1 VVAEA
6 LELVVVLTGNTP
18 TEGGD
23 GYVALLLDGLLPAVH
38 DVDALPADPE
48 GEAALAARVERLRQP
63 PPRGEPP
70 AMPAVTDAVSG
81 RRWRFEPNLAGFEA
95 LTLDFDRAQDDGEGT
110 LLVEGASGA
119 PVPVL
124 LGLDGAPRLTDA
136 ERSPSALDFPV
147 AGSARW
153 LPDDRL
159 EVALDETNDIDRWV
173 LTWTFDGDEVTVD
186 VDERTYHP
194 PPLVLEGSAAVE
206 AR

>member
-1 VVAEA
+1 
-6 LELVVVLTGNTP
+6 
-18 TEGGD
+18 
-23 GYVALLLDGLLPAVH
+23 
-38 DVDALPADPE
+38 
-48 GEAALAARVERLRQP
+48 
-63 PPRGEPP
+63 
-70 AMPAVTDAVSG
+70 
-81 RRWRFEPNLAGFEA
+81 
-95 LTLDFDRAQDDGEGT
+95 
-110 LLVEGASGA
+110 
-119 PVPVL
+119 
-124 LGLDGAPRLTDA
+124 
-136 ERSPSALDFPV
+136 V